1 MRNALLLQELCVQ
14 LKEFLLAKE
23 LCGTHLSTGQF
34 HAKYQGG
41 EDPTRGRAGL
51 FSSFGARVKH
61 MYINKWP
68 QTIP

>member
-41 EDPTRGRAGL
+41 EDPTRGRAGI
-51 FSSFGARVKH
+51 FGSFGCARKPIWRVKH
-61 MYINKWP
+61 LYINR
-68 QTIP
+68 